1 MGGAGKDRKSF
12 MGAGGLAGSEEPATL
27 DLGVVSS
34 SPTLGVEMTF
44 RIFYQVEME
53 GKDLRCRSQT

>member
-1 MGGAGKDRKSF
+1 MLFRS
-12 MGAGGLAGSEEPATL
+12 AGSEEPATL